1 LNEAWMIAA
10 FCVFVIF
17 LLILDLKVINRKAHV
32 IKVKEALGWTA
43 FWITLALAF
52 NVGVYFFFGYNEGY
66 EKGYEKAMEFLAAY
80 LIEKSL
86 SMDNL
91 FVFLMIFTYFGVSPL
106 YQHKVLFW
114 GIIGALIM
122 RAIFIFAGVALIQKF
137 HWIIYVFGAFLIYTG
152 IKLAMEKEKEIHPEK
167 NPILKMFRRFVNVTP
182 EFVGGKFFIR
192 KDGMSWATP
201 LFVVLIVI
209 ETTDVIFAVD
219 SIPAVLAISNDP
231 FIVYSSNVMAIL
243 GLRALYFAL
252 AGLMYLFRYLNYGL
266 AIILSFVGV
275 KMLVTDLYKMPIGL
289 ALGFIGV
296 ILAVSIIL
304 SVLIPKKDG
313 DESKTAKDGK
323 AIKPAGSK

>member
-1 LNEAWMIAA
+1 
-10 FCVFVIF
+10 
-17 LLILDLKVINRKAHV
+17 
-32 IKVKEALGWTA
+32 
-43 FWITLALAF
+43 
-52 NVGVYFFFGYNEGY
+52 VYFFFGYNEGY

-80 LIEKSL
+80 LVEKSL

-137 HWIIYVFGAFLIYTG
+137 NWIIYVFGAFLIYTG
-152 IKLAMEKEKEIHPEK
+152 IKLATEKEKEIHPEK
-167 NPILKMFRRFVNVTP
+167 NPILKLFRRMMPVTS
-182 EFVGGKFFIR
+182 EFHEGKFFIKR
-192 KDGMSWATP
+192 DGRSWATP

-219 SIPAVLAISNDP
+219 SIPAVLAISHDP

-252 AGLMYLFRYLNYGL
+252 AGLMYLFRFLNYGL

-275 KMLVTDLYKMPIGL
+275 KMLITNFYKMPIGL
-289 ALGFIGV
+289 ALGFIGA

-313 DESKTAKDGK
+313 DERETPEDGK
-323 AIKPAGSK
+323 TIKPAGSK